1 MKKFLRILLIIIVVL
16 ILIPVGYLL
25 FRPNLILS
33 KAEIKKRYTLPSSHF
48 ITWRGSEIHYTEEGS
63 GPTLLL
69 IHGFGGHH
77 RNFNKIT
84 AAMKDKYRVIRVD
97 LPGFGMSDC
106 QAVDMKRPQYA
117 AMYKDFMKF
126 FVDTAMGIDSMYVVG
141 NSMGGMVAW
150 NMAAQAPEKVR
161 KLVLL
166 NSAGYDLE
174 KTANGIMIIKYKAF
188 RKMFDKGMPLSISE
202 SNADRVYANPD
213 LINHNEVVIN
223 NAIGNRE
230 GNLAHMLNM
239 AGDRDFPDTALIKQ
253 VKCPTLII
261 WGQQD
266 KIINV
271 EHAQRF
277 KRDIPDSKLIIY
289 DPCGHVPMIERM
301 EDTKRDIQ
309 AFFEEQ

>member
-1 MKKFLRILLIIIVVL
+1 MKKLFRILLIIIVVL
-16 ILIPVGYLL
+16 VLVPISYLL
-25 FRPNLILS
+25 FRSNLILA
-33 KAEIKKRYTLPSSHF
+33 KGEIKQRYTLPSSHF
-48 ITWRGSEIHYTEEGS
+48 ISWRGAEIHYTEEGS

-84 AAMKDKYRVIRVD
+84 AAMKDKYRIIRVD
-97 LPGFGMSDC
+97 LPGFGLSDC
-106 QAVDMKRPQYA
+106 PAVDMKRPQYG
-117 AMYKDFMKF
+117 AMYKDFMQF

-141 NSMGGMVAW
+141 NSMGGMIAW
-150 NMAAQAPEKVR
+150 NMAAQAPQKIK

-174 KTANGIMIIKYKAF
+174 KTANGLFIIKYKGF
-188 RKMFDKGMPLSISE
+188 RKMFDKGMPLFVSE
-202 SNADRVYANPD
+202 SNAAKVYAKPELMD
-213 LINHNEVVIN
+213 PNEVLIN

-239 AGDRDFPDTALIKQ
+239 AGDRDFPDTALIAQ

-261 WGQQD
+261 WGEQD

-277 KRDIPDSKLIIY
+277 KRDIPNSKLVIY

-301 EDTKRDIQ
+301 EDTKRDIEK
-309 AFFEEQ
+309 FFSEN

>member
-1 MKKFLRILLIIIVVL
+1 MKKFLRILLVVIIVLVA
-16 ILIPVGYLL
+16 IPVLYLA
-25 FRPNLILS
+25 FRPNLIMS

-48 ITWRGSEIHYTEEGS
+48 ITWRGSEIHYTDEGS

-77 RNFNKIT
+77 RNFNKLT
-84 AAMKDKYRVIRVD
+84 AAMKDKYRIIRVD

-106 QAVDMKRPQYA
+106 PAVDPTRPRYA
-117 AMYKDFMKF
+117 DMYKDFMKF

-150 NMAAQAPEKVR
+150 NMAAQAPEKIR

-174 KTANGIMIIKYKAF
+174 KTANGLFIIKYKGF
-188 RKMFDKGMPLSISE
+188 RKLFDKGMPLAISE
-202 SNADRVYANPD
+202 GNAAKVYARPELMD
-213 LINHNEVVIN
+213 HNEIVIN

-230 GNLAHMLNM
+230 GNLKHMLNM
-239 AGDRDFPDTALIKQ
+239 ATDRDFPDTALIKHVQ
-253 VKCPTLII
+253 CPTLIV
-261 WGQQD
+261 WGVQD

-277 KRDIPDSKLIIY
+277 KRDLPNSKLVIY
-289 DPCGHVPMIERM
+289 DPCGHVPMIERTD
-301 EDTKRDIQ
+301 DTKRDIE
-309 AFFEEQ
+309 AFFAEY